1 MNFMMLLLIV
11 LPILVGIINMFIKKE
26 MKRNRFIFW
35 SLLLNLGVAICVC
48 FNGELSLNLIQFTD
62 SLSLSLHVD
71 FIARLFILLINFIF
85 FMAITYSFEYMKH
98 EHNVNRFFMFFCFTL
113 AALNI
118 LCLADNLF
126 TMYLAYEL
134 MTLMSF
140 PLVMHEGTEAAIK
153 AGFKYLGYSVFGAG
167 LGLLGIF
174 FIAQYADTLTFAYGG
189 ILDMVKVSGNENLL
203 YTIYLLMM
211 IGFGG
216 KAGMFPLHAWLP
228 TAHPIAP
235 SGASAVL
242 SGLITK
248 AGVLAIIRTTLYV
261 FGIEFLSG
269 SFAQNILLVLTIFT
283 IFMGSMLAYKEK
295 VLKKRLA
302 YSTISQVSYALFA
315 IFVMSELSF
324 KGAILQIVYHALAK
338 DILFLCAGAIIFNTV
353 LKRVDELKAIGK
365 KMPYTLILF
374 TLASLSLIGIPP
386 LGGFISKWY
395 IAIGATD
402 TVIGI
407 IGIAILMVSALLTAG
422 YTLDIVI
429 NGFIAGSDFNYK
441 KNKLKDVSSTML
453 VPMALLCIV
462 LLVVSVYPTLLNI
475 LR

>member
-1 MNFMMLLLIV
+1 MNYLMLLLIV
-11 LPILVGIINMFIKKE
+11 LPILVGIINLFIKKE
-26 MKRNRFIFW
+26 TKRNRFIFW
-35 SLLLNLGVAICVC
+35 GLLLNLVIAAVVC
-48 FNGELSLNLIQFTD
+48 FSGDLSLDLYHFTEN
-62 SLSLSLHVD
+62 LSLSFRVD

-85 FMAITYSFEYMKH
+85 LMAITYSFEYMKH
-98 EHNVNRFFMFFCFTL
+98 EHNVKRFFMFFALTL

-134 MTLMSF
+134 MTLLSF
-140 PLVMHEGTEAAIK
+140 PLVMHEGSEEAIK

-174 FIAQYADTLTFAYGG
+174 FVAQYAPNLTFAAGG
-189 ILDMVKVSGNENLL
+189 ILDMSKVAGHENLI

-269 SFAQNILLVLTIFT
+269 SFAQYILLVLTIFT

-295 VLKKRLA
+295 ILKKRLA

-315 IFVMSELSF
+315 IFVMSEISF

-338 DILFLCAGAIIFNTV
+338 DILFLCAGAIIFNTG
-353 LKRVDELKAIGK
+353 LKRVDELGAIGK

-402 TVIGI
+402 TLLGVIGI
-407 IGIAILMVSALLTAG
+407 AVLMISALLTAG
-422 YTLDIVI
+422 YTLDITI
-429 NGFIAGSDFNYK
+429 NGFIVGTDFNYK
-441 KNKLKDVSSTML
+441 KNKVKDVSKTML

-462 LLVVSVYPTLLNI
+462 LLVVSLYPTLLNV